1 MDRSQ
6 FLRLVKERLPDLRQ
20 ALNQQR
26 QILGSE
32 VQVLG
37 RAAQRA
43 IYDGDRGRLAIC
55 FAVADRAHSEGNT
68 DLRSCM
74 ESIFVDELEF
84 DTPHNSH
91 PWARE
96 MLSRPLL
103 GHYTERRIAHGYEY
117 PPTEPVAF
125 AAAPDDRGHT
135 HRTSDARDARRRPAG
150 RVPRRRR

>member
-1 MDRSQ
+1 MDRSE
-6 FLRLVKERLPDLRQ
+6 FLRLMKERLPDLRQ
-20 ALNQQR
+20 ALNQQL
-26 QILGSE
+26 QILGGE

-43 IYDGDRGRLAIC
+43 IYDGDRERLAIC
-55 FAVADRAHSEGNT
+55 FAIADRAHSEGNK
-68 DLRSCM
+68 DLRGCM

-84 DTPHNSH
+84 DTPHTSYR
-91 PWARE
+91 WARE

-117 PPTEPVAF
+117 PPTEPVAP

-135 HRTSDARDARRRPAG
+135 QRAGDARDARRRPAG
-150 RVPRRRR
+150 RLPRRRR